1 MAWLHTVIDLPSHAA
16 PRATR
21 FWRDALGWPLGAP
34 WPGQPERRSLMPAG
48 ADAYI
53 HLQEVF
59 GPARVHF
66 DVESSHLPTTVAT
79 ALAAGADTVAFSE
92 HWVALRSP
100 GGLPFSVV
108 RDHART
114 APTAVQRPSGYRSRL
129 VEVCVDA
136 PRARHER
143 EVDFWRRLLPGSWV
157 DSPVDGFA
165 GIWHDD
171 AGSPVQLLFQRVDE
185 PDGPVRCHL
194 DLATNDQVAE
204 VRRLVGLGAEEVGP
218 GPGGWQ
224 LLRDPAGLTFCVT
237 EVVAEQ
243 AARHDAG

>member
-34 WPGQPERRSLMPAG
+34 WQGQPERRSLNPPG
-48 ADAYI
+48 ADPYI

-66 DVESSHLPTTVAT
+66 DVESSHLPTTVAA

-108 RDHART
+108 PAHPRR
-114 APTAVQRPSGYRSRL
+114 APATVHWPSGYRSRL

-143 EVDFWRRLLPGSWV
+143 EVAFWRRLLTGRWV
-157 DSPVDGFA
+157 ESSADGFA

-171 AGSPVQLLFQRVDE
+171 EGSPVQLLFQRLDE

-194 DLATNDQVAE
+194 DLATNDQRAE
-204 VRRLVGLGAEEVGP
+204 VRRLLTLGAEDVGP
-218 GPGGWQ
+218 GPGGWHM
-224 LLRDPAGLTFCVT
+224 LRDPAGLTFWVS
-237 EVVAEQ
+237 EIEPQQ
-243 AARHDAG
+243 ASRHDAG